1 MRRSTARNVPRKQKG
16 QPHGKGRAAVPAPP
30 STQASAPIPTSFAEG
45 PVEVPRRNGRV
56 VDVRDIT
63 RPQLE
68 AYALEL
74 GLMRR
79 ALELSDD
86 RLRQNMQAFIAESL
100 E

>member
-1 MRRSTARNVPRKQKG
+1 M
-16 QPHGKGRAAVPAPP
+16 
-30 STQASAPIPTSFAEG
+30 
-45 PVEVPRRNGRV
+45 EVPRRNGRV
-56 VDVRDIT
+56 VDVRDMT

-86 RLRQNMQAFIAESL
+86 RLRQNIQAFIAESM